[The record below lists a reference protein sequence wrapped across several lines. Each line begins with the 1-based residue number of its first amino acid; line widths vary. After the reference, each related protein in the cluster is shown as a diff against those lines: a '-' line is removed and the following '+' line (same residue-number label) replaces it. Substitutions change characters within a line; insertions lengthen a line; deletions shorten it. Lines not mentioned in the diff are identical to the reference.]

1 MFEVGSLVAIN
12 NHYLRVVGSNNFIAA
27 YNLLG
32 YGEVCGYNELT
43 KTYRINAKGEENIFD
58 GDFIYP
64 LMEKE
69 QISNLT
75 INNRIELFLEFMEER
90 G

>member
-1 MFEVGSLVAIN
+1 MFEVGSRVAIN
-12 NHYLRVVGSNNFIAA
+12 NHYLRAIGSNGFVAA

-32 YGEVCGYNELT
+32 YGEISRYNELT
-43 KTYRINAKGEENIFD
+43 KTYTINVNGKENIFD